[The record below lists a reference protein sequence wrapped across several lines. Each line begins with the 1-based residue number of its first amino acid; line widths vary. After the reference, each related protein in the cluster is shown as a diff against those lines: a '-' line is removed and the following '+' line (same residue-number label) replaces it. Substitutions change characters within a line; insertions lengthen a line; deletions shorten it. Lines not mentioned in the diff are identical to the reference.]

1 MAGTSAEELIAMFG
15 DLYDTDFAA
24 SLVSESREAMPG
36 IPEFLGLVITELGP
50 GWLTCELEVRPDL
63 LNPVGVAH
71 GAVVASLIDHVLG
84 ATIMPLLPP
93 GSWPATLE
101 FKVNYT
107 APARE
112 GVLRAR
118 GEVCSMSKRTGVVEV
133 ECTNN
138 GRTVAV
144 ALGTIA
150 ITPPKET

>member
-1 MAGTSAEELIAMFG
+1 MSGTSADDLNARFG
-15 DLYDTDFAA
+15 DRYDVDVGA
-24 SLVSESREAMPG
+24 SMVANSRGQMPG
-36 IPEFLGLVITELGP
+36 IPEFLGLAITEAGP

-84 ATIMPLLPP
+84 ATVIPLMEP

-118 GEVCSMSKRTGVVEV
+118 GEVRSISKRTGVVEV

-150 ITPPKET
+150 ITPPKGT